1 MKRGICK
8 RGHPITDATAYVWR
22 GKRQCGICKRARSK
36 ARGRR
41 LAEYCTRG
49 HVFTAANTRITARGQ
64 RQCLDCK
71 AFTVAARLASKGHQK
86 RQDPELP
93 DKPVV
98 KRVAYRVVVDPVTAA
113 IFGRRD

>member
-8 RGHPITDATAYVWR
+8 RGHIITDATAYVWR
-22 GKRQCGICKRARSK
+22 GKRQCGICKRAGVR
-36 ARGRR
+36 AR
-41 LAEYCTRG
+41 AAQKPCKRG
-49 HVFTAANTRITARGQ
+49 HIMTAANTRITAGGW

-71 AFTVAARLASKGHQK
+71 AFTVAARLASKGQTK
-86 RQDPELP
+86 RHEPELP

-98 KRVAYRVVVDPVTAA
+98 ERVAYRVVRDPVTEA

>member
-36 ARGRR
+36 ARGRP

-64 RQCLDCK
+64 RQCLACK
-71 AFTVAARLASKGHQK
+71 AFTTAARLASKGYDRRHG
-86 RQDPELP
+86 PELP

-98 KRVAYRVVVDPVTAA
+98 ERVAYRVVVDPWAA
-113 IFGRRD
+113 ALFGRRD